1 MSDREF
7 RAQLVHETTRL
18 QPVALQIVDS
28 VHSSGDDAGA
38 RFLDAVAE
46 AEEVGG
52 PMWRTSL
59 LMVLAALVPQ
69 DRSIHSLIAWAQ
81 EDAA

>member
-1 MSDREF
+1 MTDIDF
-7 RAQLVHETTRL
+7 RAHLLHETTRL
-18 QPVALQIVDS
+18 QPVALQIVDA
-28 VHSSGDDAGA
+28 VHTGGDDAA
-38 RFLDAVAE
+38 VRFMDAIVE
-46 AEEVGG
+46 AEKVGG
-52 PMWRTSL
+52 ALWRSSL